1 MKLYVTF
8 DIVGN
13 SGVEGCISGESI
25 DSIPKYHIS
34 GLVSDWDSAYVYNCV
49 FLSWVRENGAGLDW
63 TWYDVSFEFEE
74 KLALRM
80 IWSGYLSQP

>member
-13 SGVEGCISGESI
+13 SGVESCISGESM
-25 DSIPKYHIS
+25 DWIPKYHILGS
-34 GLVSDWDSAYVYNCV
+34 VSDWESAYVNNCV
-49 FLSWVRENGAGLDW
+49 FLSWVRKNGAGLDR
-63 TWYDVSFEFEE
+63 TWYHDSFEFEE